1 MPQPKQKAA
10 ALAVLRNNP
19 YGNYNYL
26 VDLGTG
32 DTQSVQAGFAEV
44 VLPETT
50 IDVIEY
56 RNGNER
62 ESGTRKLPGRAHY
75 SNVTLRRGVI
85 GSLDLY
91 QWLNQVR
98 NGDVNAFRN
107 VTVMLQ
113 NEDRTQIVLTWKF
126 RRAFPARY
134 AFAPLVAK
142 GKEILIESLELAF
155 DRMEME

>member
-1 MPQPKQKAA
+1 MSPSKQKSI
-10 ALAVLRNNP
+10 ALSVQRNNP

-32 DTQSVQAGFAEV
+32 DPQGVQAGFSEV
-44 VLPETT
+44 LLPETS

-62 ESGTRKLPGRAHY
+62 ESGTRKLPGRVHY
-75 SNVTLRRGVI
+75 SNAILRRGVI

-98 NGDVNAFRN
+98 NGDQNAYRN
-107 VTVMLQ
+107 ITIMLR
-113 NEDRTQIVLTWKF
+113 NEDRTQIVLTWKL

-134 AFAPLVAK
+134 SFSPLQAK
-142 GKEILIESLELAF
+142 GKEILIESLELAL
-155 DRMEME
+155 DRMDME

>member
-1 MPQPKQKAA
+1 MAKAKQKSIAM
-10 ALAVLRNNP
+10 AVQRYNP

-26 VDLGTG
+26 VDLGGG
-32 DTQSVQAGFAEV
+32 DPLTVQAGFSEIL
-44 VLPETT
+44 LPETT

-62 ESGTRKLPGRAHY
+62 ESGARKLPGRVHY

-85 GSLDLY
+85 GALDLY

-98 NGDVNAFRN
+98 DGDPNAFRN
-107 VTVMLQ
+107 VRVSLQ

-134 AFAPLVAK
+134 SFSPLAAN
-142 GKEILIESLELAF
+142 GKEILVETLELAL
-155 DRMEME
+155 DRMEVE